1 MIVFLW
7 VIQNFL
13 NKIEKS
19 VDNSIAYKAQKLVKS
34 KLFLISSEGLIMN
47 KLLQLIIIFFALS
60 GATYASVNINTAS
73 QAELE
78 ALKGIG
84 PAKAKAIVE
93 YRNQHGLFSSI
104 DELEKVS
111 GIGAGT
117 IQQLRDELTVGDTA
131 SRRKGEKIVAE
142 QAEETNP

>member
-1 MIVFLW
+1 
-7 VIQNFL
+7 
-13 NKIEKS
+13 
-19 VDNSIAYKAQKLVKS
+19 
-34 KLFLISSEGLIMN
+34 MN

-117 IQQLRDELTVGDTA
+117 IQQLRDELTVGGETA